1 MIWQGIQMN
10 DVYGIQLSRN
20 KLLGSVSDFTSAADQ
35 LRLETQTLYSHRRN
49 LLKNHAH
56 PKSMAITLLKV
67 ELKVQKKRYAPE
79 TTSFHSPTKKKV
91 YAPQYVST
99 TNVPSRQE
107 FHSSTGKNIPFLR
120 REDRSIT
127 DISPRSSTRSLK
139 GASPNKTSHMPDDLM
154 RPSPTRKDKVT
165 RNIHFATAGTFRIET
180 QSNVDELHPPEY
192 SNKSGQS
199 LTSSEFSGF
208 SSVQ

>member
-1 MIWQGIQMN
+1 MRCIH
-10 DVYGIQLSRN
+10 LF
-20 KLLGSVSDFTSAADQ
+20 LC
-35 LRLETQTLYSHRRN
+35 
-49 LLKNHAH
+49 
-56 PKSMAITLLKV
+56 
-67 ELKVQKKRYAPE
+67 
-79 TTSFHSPTKKKV
+79 
-91 YAPQYVST
+91 
-99 TNVPSRQE
+99 RQE

-165 RNIHFATAGTFRIET
+165 RNIHFPTAGTFRIET

-208 SSVQ
+208 SSACSNSDQPTNLIEDINNELALSSFLLICHLITPHRIDLIRCLYLLLSSLADQ